1 MTPALTDIDVRL
13 ASATEREQVYALR
26 YAVFVTEQ
34 GVPAEVDR
42 DGKDDHALHAVAVS
56 GGEVVATGRL
66 VVAGTLGEI
75 ARLAVLPS
83 WRGRGI
89 GTRILRQLEIVAR
102 GRGLSTVELHAPV
115 KEQDFYVQ
123 AGYEVAGD
131 AFGGPEFERALLRKP
146 LPVRREVRDSD
157 SDGLIELIGGCF
169 AEYPGCVLD
178 VDGEEPWLR
187 TPAAIFTELGGRMW
201 VEALGGPDGPIVA
214 SVALKPSGP
223 GVVEL
228 KSLYV
233 GAKARRSGLGK
244 SLVTLVED
252 DARGRGATAIHLWS
266 DTRFTDAHRLYEREG
281 FVRQPETRALNDL
294 SETVEYHYYKDVGV

>member
-13 ASATEREQVYALR
+13 VTAAEREQVYVLR
-26 YAVFVTEQ
+26 NAVFVTEL

-42 DGKDDHALHAVAVS
+42 DGKDDHALHAVALS

-66 VVAGTLGEI
+66 VVAGDGGEI
-75 ARLAVLPS
+75 ARIAVLQS
-83 WRGRGI
+83 WRRQGV
-89 GTRILRQLEIVAR
+89 GTRILRQLENVAH

-115 KEQDFYVQ
+115 KAQDFYVG
-123 AGYEVAGD
+123 AGYEIVGD
-131 AFGGPEFERALLRKP
+131 AFGGPEFERVLLRKP

-157 SDGLIELIGGCF
+157 SAGLIDLIGGCF

-178 VDGEEPWLR
+178 VDAEEPWLR
-187 TPAAIFTELGGRMW
+187 APAAAFTELGGRMW

-214 SVALKPSGP
+214 SIALKPSGP

-233 GAKARRSGLGK
+233 SASARRSGLGR

-252 DARGRGATAIHLWS
+252 DARGRGATAIHLWT
-266 DTRFTDAHRLYEREG
+266 DTRFVDAHRLYERHG
-281 FVRQPETRALNDL
+281 YVRQPETRALNDL
-294 SETVEYHYYKDVGV
+294 SETVEYHYYKDIES